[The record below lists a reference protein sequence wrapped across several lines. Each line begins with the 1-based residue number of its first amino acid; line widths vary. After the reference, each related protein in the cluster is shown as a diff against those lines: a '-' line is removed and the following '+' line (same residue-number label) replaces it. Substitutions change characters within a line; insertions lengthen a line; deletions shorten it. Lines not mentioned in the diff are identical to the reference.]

1 MNSLK
6 LNRAATRAVFAAT
19 LLTVGATALA
29 CDVPTAAAVAAPT
42 AGARTL
48 KVSYRDLDLTT
59 AAGHRTLVNRLN
71 SAARKVCSED
81 GMRGL
86 DARAASQSCE
96 RAALSQAL
104 YEVHAAHASTTYA
117 VNMNHN

>member
-6 LNRAATRAVFAAT
+6 PNRTATLAVFAAT
-19 LLTVGATALA
+19 LLTAGASALA
-29 CDVPTAAAVAAPT
+29 CDVPTAAAAPA
-42 AGARTL
+42 AGARTV

-59 AAGHRTLVNRLN
+59 AAGHRALVNRLN

-104 YEVHAAHASTTYA
+104 YDVHAAHTSTVYA